1 MEALFIMLA
10 SPTEFGMTVA
20 VVGFSIVFFSLTALV
35 IVFSRMPKIINRLF
49 QKDKSRKR
57 KNKQKHGESK
67 DDDYVIEG
75 NVTAAISMALHLY
88 FNELHDEESNIV
100 TIKKVK
106 KAYSPWSSKIYSV
119 NQNWPRA
126 K

>member
-1 MEALFIMLA
+1 MNLLTILLA
-10 SPTEFGMTVA
+10 SSIDFGLTVA
-20 VVGFSIVFFSLTALV
+20 IVGFSIVLFSLTLLV
-35 IVFSRMPKIINRLF
+35 FVFSKLPKILNINLKKFRKKSKDNV
-49 QKDKSRKR
+49 QKEVS
-57 KNKQKHGESK
+57 
-67 DDDYVIEG
+67 DDDYVEG
-75 NVTAAISMALHLY
+75 NVTAAISLAIHLY

-119 NQNWPRA
+119 NQNWP